1 MNNARK
7 LSLKRESLADLTS
20 SDLANVAGGQA
31 LTHATCGITDR
42 CTHGATFDYCPTIP
56 LNECHIYLDIPATL
70 LCK

>member
-56 LNECHIYLDIPATL
+56 INECPINIAISGAI
-70 LCK
+70 CG